1 MSDARERL
9 MAVNAALRGVLEHAE
24 QLHRIY
30 EWARQEV
37 AAVMCDEP
45 GANTVAGHVL
55 LAHLDVGSRVGLR
68 LLRHEV
74 KADELVIGVLKGLPT
89 EE

>member
-1 MSDARERL
+1 MNEAREKL
-9 MAVNAALRGVLEHAE
+9 QAVNAALRGVLAHAE

-30 EWARQEV
+30 EQARQEV
-37 AAVMCDEP
+37 ATVMCDEP
-45 GANTVAGHVL
+45 GANTEPGHSL
-55 LAHLDVGSRVGLR
+55 LTHLDVGSRVGLR
-68 LLRHEV
+68 LMRHQV